1 MTERVPLPSSPAVV
15 EATACRRALYFAKE
29 LGILECSVE
38 GDAKVIIKTIVARD
52 SMNPEHGHVIQ
63 DVLMLDASFHSC
75 IFSHVKH
82 IDNTVAHFLATKAVS
97 GNELQVWIGSSP
109 ADIAPLVTRDS
120 L

>member
-1 MTERVPLPSSPAVV
+1 
-15 EATACRRALYFAKE
+15 
-29 LGILECSVE
+29 
-38 GDAKVIIKTIVARD
+38 
-52 SMNPEHGHVIQ
+52 
-63 DVLMLDASFHSC
+63 MLDASFHSC

-109 ADIAPLVTRDS
+109 ADIAPSVTRDS